1 MADTANDYTFSPP
14 PSFFKPFMEPA
25 SKAAPVAP
33 YNTIT
38 ATRSGHSFEMDD
50 TPSVERIRL
59 NHRSGTFIEMG
70 PDGDEVH
77 KVFGNGYEITVKDKS
92 VYVSGNCNIYVDG
105 DAYLQIKGNKTE
117 RIGGDYDVH
126 VKGNYIVT
134 TEKQVMM
141 TSAGDTNIIAG
152 GALGGG
158 LKVSTGDYTY
168 FASDVSIDGEIVAGK
183 ITSMGR
189 IDGEGVSAGLQGFV
203 SMLGGLSIGIP
214 AAVPLQINCAGPIT
228 SFTSI
233 DAPLGLFGVSSS
245 ILGFDVLNTLIFD
258 THIHPAP
265 LGVTGP
271 STTQFIAV

>member
-105 DAYLQIKGNKTE
+105 DAYLESIE
-117 RIGGDYDVH
+117 
-126 VKGNYIVT
+126 
-134 TEKQVMM
+134 
-141 TSAGDTNIIAG
+141 TSSDAFEH
-152 GALGGG
+152 AL
-158 LKVSTGDYTY
+158 D
-168 FASDVSIDGEIVAGK
+168 
-183 ITSMGR
+183 R
-189 IDGEGVSAGLQGFV
+189 
-203 SMLGGLSIGIP
+203 P
-214 AAVPLQINCAGPIT
+214 AFDR
-228 SFTSI
+228 SFYRQRQQS
-233 DAPLGLFGVSSS
+233 
-245 ILGFDVLNTLIFD
+245 
-258 THIHPAP
+258 
-265 LGVTGP
+265 
-271 STTQFIAV
+271 